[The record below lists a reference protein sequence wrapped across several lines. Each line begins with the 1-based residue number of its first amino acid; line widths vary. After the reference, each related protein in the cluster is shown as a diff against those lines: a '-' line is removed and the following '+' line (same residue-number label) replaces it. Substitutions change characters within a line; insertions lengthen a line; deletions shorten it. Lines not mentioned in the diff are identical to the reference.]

1 METGT
6 DRKKR
11 ARPTGE
17 VCVCVSSPV
26 PVAGGGAYV
35 RPVCCLFLVAGAH
48 GTARPDHGHAVR
60 GLRRSLIIKIRER
73 D

>member
-48 GTARPDHGHAVR
+48 GTARHGRITATPSVGSG
-60 GLRRSLIIKIRER
+60 GLSSTR
-73 D
+73 